1 MGRLNLQVKPLRE
14 LWGSERADLLRG
26 LALASVLVLLALSA
40 NLANLWLGRT
50 LGRRHELAVSRA
62 LGAAGWRVVAPVL
75 GEIAVPTVLGVAL
88 GLLRTPIGL
97 GLLQKL
103 AVIVISEERLL
114 GREGVITCKVGWS
127 PYTIIK

>member
-50 LGRRHELAVSRA
+50 LGRRHELAVRRA
-62 LGAAGWRVVAPVL
+62 LGAAGWRVEAPVL
-75 GEIAVPTVLGVAL
+75 GEIAVLTALGVAL
-88 GLLRTPIGL
+88 GLLLR
-97 GLLQKL
+97 
-103 AVIVISEERLL
+103 SEERRV
-114 GREGVITCKVGWS
+114 GTECVSTCQSQVS
-127 PYTIIK
+127 PYH

>member
-26 LALASVLVLLALSA
+26 LSLASVLVLLALSA

-50 LGRRHELAVSRA
+50 LGRRHELAVRRA

-75 GEIAVPTVLGVAL
+75 GAIAVLTVLRVA
-88 GLLRTPIGL
+88 R
-97 GLLQKL
+97 GLLQTPTVSGVLHNL
-103 AVIVISEERLL
+103 AVHAS
-114 GREGVITCKVGWS
+114 
-127 PYTIIK
+127 